1 MKFLNSIGF
10 LTIIKIPEKYY
21 LKKEDFPGMLVYFP
35 VAGLIIGIICAA
47 FFAVL
52 NFFLPLIIAV
62 IFTCGLE
69 IILTGGIHI
78 DGLADTF
85 DGVFSGERDKD
96 KIKQIMKKGDV
107 GVFGVLAI
115 VFALALKITLIY
127 YLCRLAGL
135 GSGYS
140 VFLKDF
146 PVNPESFISGLKQAI
161 PGFSVFLSVSVFAP
175 VFGRL
180 SMMGLFSRHSH
191 PANIASAAEANNTG
205 TKTPPASLASAFFDR
220 SNLEVYALSFFYLV
234 IIFISASIFSQLY
247 YLGHSGSRFFINS
260 IGPGIAVA
268 VIAAKAL
275 AVAVISMLFSLEIGR
290 FFSKRTGGLSGD
302 ILGAVCVLTEVL
314 FILLGYLSLRF
325 L

>member
-1 MKFLNSIGF
+1 MKFLNAIGF
-10 LTIIKIPEKYY
+10 LTIIRIPEKYY

-35 VAGLIIGIICAA
+35 AAGFIIGLICAA

-62 IFTCGLE
+62 IFTCGFE

-96 KIKQIMKKGDV
+96 KIRQIMKKGDV
-107 GVFGVLAI
+107 GVFGLLAI
-115 VFALALKITLIY
+115 IFALALKITLIY
-127 YLCRLAGL
+127 YICRLAGL

-140 VFLKDF
+140 VFVKEF
-146 PVNPESFISGLKQAI
+146 PVSLESFISGLKQAI
-161 PGFSVFLSVSVFAP
+161 PGFSVFLSMSVFAP

-180 SMMGLFSRHSH
+180 SMVGLFSQHN
-191 PANIASAAEANNTG
+191 PSAKIVSSAKEHNTG
-205 TKTPPASLASAFFDR
+205 TKTPPASLATAFFDR
-220 SNLEVYALSFFYLV
+220 SNLEIYALSFFYLV

-247 YLGHSGSRFFINS
+247 YLGHSSSRFFINS
-260 IGPGIAVA
+260 IGPGIAAA
-268 VIAAKAL
+268 VISAKAL
-275 AVAVISMLFSLEIGR
+275 AAAGLSMFFSRGIGR
-290 FFSKRTGGLSGD
+290 FFSKKTGGLSGD
-302 ILGAVCVLTEVL
+302 ILGAVCVLTEAL